1 MLNAECEML
10 NYSFSIVNVSFVEI
24 RLAPLV
30 HEGARRAPH
39 PSVRT
44 GAPPLIN
51 EGSEAFSNN
60 LHETP

>member
-30 HEGARRAPH
+30 HEGARRAP
-39 PSVRT
+39 
-44 GAPPLIN
+44 PPQCAHW
-51 EGSEAFSNN
+51 G
-60 LHETP
+60 TPPHK